1 MVATSGRAYGGGG
14 DEWRWEEA
22 GAREV
27 GKVHEVGGDEGG
39 SMGGSGEGGGGGGGG
54 GEGGGGVGGGGEGGA
69 THTLGTSEERVGEL
83 RVTSDK

>member
-1 MVATSGRAYGGGG
+1 MVATSGRAHGGGG

-39 SMGGSGEGGGGGGGG
+39 GGGGGGGG
-54 GEGGGGVGGGGEGGA
+54 GEGGGGEGAGLVGGGGEGG
-69 THTLGTSEERVGEL
+69 GESTWHVSSSTVARL
-83 RVTSDK
+83 S

>member
-1 MVATSGRAYGGGG
+1 MPFCLYKVLYRAGCIARGWRTDVVATSGRAYGGGG

-39 SMGGSGEGGGGGGGG
+39 SGEGGGGGGGG
-54 GEGGGGVGGGGEGGA
+54 VVIIIYRYWSRA
-69 THTLGTSEERVGEL
+69 
-83 RVTSDK
+83 